1 MEIKFNDNFIIKFLK
16 DENGK
21 NEVSFWKDK
30 AFRGFIPDVS
40 KDWGNYWFKY
50 AKSAQENGNTGEWVS
65 VMMYFDACAY
75 DDDYDF
81 YSDIY
86 KDEYNFRPRLT
97 KEEWKRKVEIARNRK
112 P

>member
-1 MEIKFNDNFIIKFLK
+1 MEINFKDNFTIKFIK
-16 DENGK
+16 ENNK
-21 NEVSFWKDK
+21 NEISFWRDG
-30 AFRGFIPDVS
+30 AFRGFIPDVDS
-40 KDWGNYWFKY
+40 NWGNYWFKW
-50 AKSAQENGNTGEWVS
+50 AKDAQKNGNTGEWVS
-65 VMMYFDACAY
+65 VMIYFDSCAF

-97 KEEWKRKVEIARNRK
+97 EEEWKRKVEIARNRK

>member
-1 MEIKFNDNFIIKFLK
+1 MEIKFNDNFIIKFKK
-16 DENGK
+16 DKNGK
-21 NEVSFWKDK
+21 NEISFWKDK
-30 AFRGFIPDVS
+30 AFMGFIPDVP

-50 AKSAQENGNTGEWVS
+50 AKSSQENGNTGEWVS
-65 VMMYFDACAY
+65 VMMHFDACAY
-75 DDDYDF
+75 YDDYDF

-86 KDEYNFRPRLT
+86 KDEYNFRPHLT